1 MYSFIRLKINLS
13 KTLDIWESKLT
24 GRQFILSNGSVF
36 LNTDITSAHLNSTGN
51 MAFLRDWLIIP
62 VRNGR

>member
-36 LNTDITSAHLNSTGN
+36 LNTDITSAHLNSPGN

-62 VRNGR
+62 VRNGQ